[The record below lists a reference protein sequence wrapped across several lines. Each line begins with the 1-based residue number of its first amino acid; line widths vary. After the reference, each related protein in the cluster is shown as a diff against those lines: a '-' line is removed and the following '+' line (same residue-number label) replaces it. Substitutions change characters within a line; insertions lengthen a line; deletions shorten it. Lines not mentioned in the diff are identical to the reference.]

1 MHFLWGQFIYRR
13 YIVSFKHWKNR
24 FSRWKSIGNET
35 FVRKALTDKGFK
47 VSTVEVYNDGSHTA
61 NTVKE
66 SYASAPAAG
75 STAAVGEEIV
85 LQVYGEV
92 QTTSAVEPENE
103 IGTD

>member
-1 MHFLWGQFIYRR
+1 MRLQKLLQIKDLRYR
-13 YIVSFKHWKNR
+13 
-24 FSRWKSIGNET
+24 
-35 FVRKALTDKGFK
+35 
-47 VSTVEVYNDGSHTA
+47 TVEVYNDGSHTA

-92 QTTSAVEPENE
+92 QTTTAVEPENE

>member
-1 MHFLWGQFIYRR
+1 MRLQKLLQI
-13 YIVSFKHWKNR
+13 
-24 FSRWKSIGNET
+24 
-35 FVRKALTDKGFK
+35 K

-92 QTTSAVEPENE
+92 QTTTTAVEPENE

>member
-1 MHFLWGQFIYRR
+1 MK
-13 YIVSFKHWKNR
+13 YITMV
-24 FSRWKSIGNET
+24 
-35 FVRKALTDKGFK
+35 
-47 VSTVEVYNDGSHTA
+47 HTLQIP
-61 NTVKE
+61 VKE

-92 QTTSAVEPENE
+92 QTTTTAVEPENE